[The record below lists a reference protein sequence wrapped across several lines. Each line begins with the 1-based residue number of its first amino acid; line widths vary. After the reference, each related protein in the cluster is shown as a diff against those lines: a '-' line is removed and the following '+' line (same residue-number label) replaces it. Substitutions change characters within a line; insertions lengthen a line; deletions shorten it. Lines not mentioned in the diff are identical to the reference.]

1 VFVEEQDVSLA
12 ADRDGR
18 DGQAVHLV
26 AVRDGTVVGTC
37 RLLADGEVV
46 RLGRM
51 VVHPALR
58 GRSLGARLLELADER
73 ALDLGARRILLH
85 AQVPSRGVYDRAG
98 YVQQGE
104 PFTEEGIEHV
114 TMEKTLA

>member
-1 VFVEEQDVSLA
+1 VFVVEQGVTLA

-18 DGQAVHLV
+18 DGESLHLV
-26 AVRDGTVVGTC
+26 AVQGGRVVATC
-37 RLLADGEVV
+37 RLLLDGEVV

-51 VVHPALR
+51 VVDPALR
-58 GRSLGARLLELADER
+58 GTGLGTRLLELADETS
-73 ALDLGARRILLH
+73 LSLGGRRIVLH

-98 YVQQGE
+98 YTSLGE

-114 TMEKTLA
+114 TMEKALA